1 MKDYEF
7 QCPICSSLQTTCVR
21 GDELELAFVELEE
34 YEPIAIG
41 TKGFE

>member
-1 MKDYEF
+1 MNF
-7 QCPICSSLQTTCVR
+7 NARSAAVSRRLALA
-21 GDELELAFVELEE
+21 GDELELAYVELEE